1 MLFEI
6 QSDQIGCIGACG
18 LTGRAGKST
27 NACPPA
33 ETCILPEEITMNTTF
48 VDDLG
53 ADSLDV
59 FQIIMGIEEEFDI
72 EIPTEEAEKIASVG
86 DAVEAI
92 KNALN

>member
-1 MLFEI
+1 MEFEKL
-6 QSDQIGCIGACG
+6 QQII
-18 LTGRAGKST
+18 
-27 NACPPA
+27 A
-33 ETCILPEEITMNTTF
+33 EVLNIDPEEITMNTTF

-72 EIPTEEAEKIASVG
+72 EIPTEEAETIASVG